1 MLKCPEMFNSTLFQR
16 LWMNLPAVPQGK
28 HTEHPRGQR
37 GKPRGGICKTDGEGG
52 ERTTFRTRNRRQSRC
67 CDAARTPGSPD
78 DTRTPAPSPRC
89 IVLLPSGRVLH
100 PQPPAAQERH
110 TPPRRRPS
118 PRAGLRAARRER
130 GPHSNRW
137 LSAGSGLRGLIQSA
151 GIVPPQRPAPNS
163 GSTAGPPPT
172 PRKPRDTPPQ
182 RGAQGFF
189 SAATRI
195 TIPEEEVPR
204 LLVALPHRVG

>member
-1 MLKCPEMFNSTLFQR
+1 
-16 LWMNLPAVPQGK
+16 MNLPAVPQGK
-28 HTEHPRGQR
+28 HTERPRGQR

-118 PRAGLRAARRER
+118 PRAGPRAARSER
-130 GPHSNRW
+130 GPHSNR
-137 LSAGSGLRGLIQSA
+137 LLGAGSGPRGLIQSA
-151 GIVPPQRPAPNS
+151 RTVGPAPNS
-163 GSTAGPPPT
+163 GSPAGRENPET
-172 PRKPRDTPPQ
+172 PLHSAAPK
-182 RGAQGFF
+182 ACVL
-189 SAATRI
+189 AATRI
-195 TIPEEEVPR
+195 RIPEEEVRGCWWLSRTGLGRGAGSRGGTSSVPTPESFPR
-204 LLVALPHRVG
+204 